1 MGCPILR
8 FLPEIAGIALRM
20 KSQRVGTSSLVGVAE
35 EMCRQCRAKTPGGH
49 CPVGKKFG
57 EAMHQS
63 LSTLTQIIV
72 EERGGESRGREPS
85 VSEKPGPL

>member
-20 KSQRVGTSSLVGVAE
+20 KSRGGSAALVGVAE

-49 CPVGKKFG
+49 CPVGEKFG
-57 EAMHQS
+57 KAMHQS
-63 LSTLTQIIV
+63 LSALTQIIV
-72 EERGGESRGREPS
+72 EKRGGEPRGSECS
-85 VSEKPGPL
+85 LSEK